1 MSLFVLPKNIKTG
14 PFISIKR
21 NIMRHFDGILII
33 FTVTIFVNEK
43 KFKIKANE
51 SAMKSIGKYEILGL
65 LGRGGM
71 GKIFKVSLPVID
83 KIAALKLLAPNP
95 FLVDILGMDRI
106 EALFISEAAA
116 MAGLRHPHLLE
127 TWDFDK
133 ADGRYFYTMD
143 YYCNNLG
150 AMMGES
156 NRIELPSRIIPTDR
170 AIHYIRQT
178 LEGLACLHHAGI
190 VHRDIKP
197 FNILITDQDTVKI
210 GDFGLSKL
218 RGEGTHSPRN
228 LKIGSPFYAP
238 PEQESDPDHV
248 DFSADLY
255 AVAVMMYRMLTGCL
269 PQIPPAP
276 PSRINPDLD
285 ESWDQFLFKAF
296 SPKPQDRFAS
306 AGQMLDALE
315 MLEATWITRKERA
328 CKFMD
333 AAQTKP
339 PANSG
344 IDSFRPRKEP
354 ERIRPREAK
363 TFFGLDDLWRPR
375 QYITNRFYALDGH
388 GVLDQSTG
396 LTWQQAGSPY
406 PLTWKQAKAYIQNLN
421 SVQSAGFISWRLPT
435 VDELMSI
442 VTRPSHGLDLCME
455 PVFDSSRKWLWS
467 ADKRSFTAAWY
478 LSMDLGFVSWHDM
491 SGYYYVK
498 GVCG

>member
-1 MSLFVLPKNIKTG
+1 MV
-14 PFISIKR
+14 
-21 NIMRHFDGILII
+21 II
-33 FTVTIFVNEK
+33 FVDKK
-43 KFKIKANE
+43 KFKIRTNE

-71 GKIFKVSLPVID
+71 GKIFKVGLPIID

-156 NRIELPSRIIPTDR
+156 SRIELPSRIIPTDR

-218 RGEGTHSPRN
+218 RGEAAHSPRN

-255 AVAVMMYRMLTGCL
+255 AVAVMLYRMLTGCL
-269 PQIPPAP
+269 PQASPAP
-276 PSRINPDLD
+276 VSRINSDTD
-285 ESWDQFLFKAF
+285 ENWDQFMLKAIA
-296 SPKPQDRFAS
+296 PKPRDRFSS

-315 MLEATWITRKERA
+315 KLEADWIIRKEQA
-328 CKFMD
+328 CKFLD
-333 AAQTKP
+333 NRQAKSF
-339 PANSG
+339 ANPG
-344 IDSFRPRKEP
+344 TDSFRLRNAPVQV
-354 ERIRPREAK
+354 RPGDAG
-363 TFFGLDDLWRPR
+363 TFFGLDGLWRPR
-375 QYITNRFYALDGH
+375 QYAANRFHALDGQR
-388 GVLDQSTG
+388 VLDQSTG

-406 PLTWKQAKAYIQNLN
+406 PLTWKQAKAYIRNLN
-421 SVQSAGFISWRLPT
+421 CVQSDGFSAWRLPT

-442 VTRPSHGLDLCME
+442 VTRPSQGLDLCME
-455 PVFDSSRKWLWS
+455 PVFDSSQKWLWS
-467 ADKRSFTAAWY
+467 ADKRSFTSAWY
-478 LSMDLGFVSWHDM
+478 LSMDLGFISWQDIT
-491 SGYYYVK
+491 GYYYVK
-498 GVCG
+498 GVSG